1 LSIHVERT
9 TNQPNNK
16 PTNKPNKPTN
26 QPNKPTKQPAS
37 KAGRTMQHNQMS
49 IQEMADEAAADHP
62 GLWEPLACHLVGLSD
77 KKAFI
82 QNMHD
87 YLPLACP
94 VLMASR
100 FDEHAAKYG
109 VHTKSAWE
117 VVSDQTGKAVRVT
130 TVLVGT
136 DVRLSTLFRAQYSG

>member
-1 LSIHVERT
+1 
-9 TNQPNNK
+9 
-16 PTNKPNKPTN
+16 
-26 QPNKPTKQPAS
+26 
-37 KAGRTMQHNQMS
+37 MS
-49 IQEMADEAAADHP
+49 DEAATDHP
-62 GLWEPLACHLVGLSD
+62 GLMEPLACQLVGLSD
-77 KKAFI
+77 KQAFV

-109 VHTKSAWE
+109 VHTKSTWE
-117 VVSDQTGKAVRVT
+117 DVSDQTGKAVRVT

-136 DVRLSTLFRAQYSG
+136 DVRLSTLFRARSVCGGGGGAEDGGAEDGGAEDGGAEDGGGAVGIQVE

>member
-1 LSIHVERT
+1 
-9 TNQPNNK
+9 
-16 PTNKPNKPTN
+16 
-26 QPNKPTKQPAS
+26 
-37 KAGRTMQHNQMS
+37 MS
-49 IQEMADEAAADHP
+49 IQEMSDEAAADHP

>member
-1 LSIHVERT
+1 
-9 TNQPNNK
+9 
-16 PTNKPNKPTN
+16 
-26 QPNKPTKQPAS
+26 
-37 KAGRTMQHNQMS
+37 MS
-49 IQEMADEAAADHP
+49 DEAATDHP

-77 KKAFI
+77 KQAFI

-136 DVRLSTLFRAQYSG
+136 DVRLSTLFRARSVCGGAEDGGGGGAEDGAEDGGGGAEDGGGGGGAVGIQVE